1 MSNPQAFAAA
11 VYTAQT
17 TDRQALAKF
26 AAKVKS
32 SNIKVGGVLQEA
44 LFDDEGKIRGID
56 AVDVSSGQRIP
67 ISRPAASPGDC
78 GLDISALTQTTGI
91 IRQAISDRC
100 ELIVVE
106 KFGDMEQSGKGLI
119 DEIMQTI
126 VEEIPLLIAVSESA
140 LPIWQETS
148 GELGS
153 VLPFELEAFEKW
165 WQGVHS
171 KVP

>member
-1 MSNPQAFAAA
+1 MSNSQAFAAA
-11 VYTAQT
+11 VYTPRTKDRLALSKF
-17 TDRQALAKF
+17 TD
-26 AAKVKS
+26 KVKA

-44 LFDDEGKIRGID
+44 LFDNEGKISGID
-56 AVDVSSGQRIP
+56 AVDVFSGQRIP
-67 ISRPAASPGDC
+67 ISRPAANAGDC
-78 GLDISALTQTTGI
+78 GLDVSALTETTGI

-140 LPIWQETS
+140 LPVWQETS

-153 VLPFELEAFEKW
+153 VLPFELEAFEDW
-165 WQGVHS
+165 WQGVNS
-171 KVP
+171 RPL

>member
-1 MSNPQAFAAA
+1 MSNFQAFAAA
-11 VYTAQT
+11 VYTPQT
-17 TDRQALAKF
+17 EDRQALSKF
-26 AAKVKS
+26 AEKLKS

-44 LFDDEGKIRGID
+44 LFDSDGEICGID

-67 ISRPAASPGDC
+67 ISRPAANAGDC
-78 GLDISALTQTTGI
+78 GLDVSALTETTGI

-100 ELIVVE
+100 GLIVVE

-126 VEEIPLLIAVSESA
+126 MEDIPLLIAVSETA
-140 LPIWQETS
+140 LPIWQERS

-153 VLPFELEAFEKW
+153 VLPFELQAFEKW
-165 WQGVHS
+165 WQGVNS
-171 KVP
+171 KPL